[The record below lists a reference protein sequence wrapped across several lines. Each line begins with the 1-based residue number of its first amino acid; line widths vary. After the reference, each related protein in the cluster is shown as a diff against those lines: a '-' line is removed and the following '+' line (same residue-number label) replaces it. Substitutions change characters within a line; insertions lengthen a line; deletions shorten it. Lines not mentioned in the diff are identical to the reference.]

1 MRNMFEPC
9 FSVCPDR
16 NHIPPQA
23 DVLDRAGIQIRSV
36 RL

>member
-1 MRNMFEPC
+1 MRNVFEPC

-16 NHIPPQA
+16 NRIPSQA

-36 RL
+36 QL